1 MHCGVLSMA
10 TSRRRPLVAPIRR
23 ASANSQPRVSQHAHA
38 NRKGVGEAV
47 GDRVRESQTLPVF
60 IVTQLTLHV
69 QLRARGFA
77 AGTAHSALP
86 R

>member
-1 MHCGVLSMA
+1 MCFINM
-10 TSRRRPLVAPIRR
+10 R
-23 ASANSQPRVSQHAHA
+23 AGRWDGGGTADAHA

-69 QLRARGFA
+69 QLRARG
-77 AGTAHSALP
+77 SSISQLALP
-86 R
+86 TNATAGVDRRFS